1 MYSVAAPSPRPG
13 HSRHSAYSTPVD
25 AAVRSARTPRASPR
39 QRRRSGAANSPGST
53 AAPPR
58 ASDGFYWLERPPR
71 PVRPVPSTPR
81 RTGGGGQISDSS
93 YSSKHTH
100 KSRYESSRMSAELLA
115 EAAKLEAEAWSLR
128 EQDQAAIAEGLE
140 KTMLYWTQKVDRQ
153 TVQAENH
160 RLAEKVVTLTDALA
174 KERAHA
180 AKEIERVRA
189 QLQQAEDDARIAR
202 VAARLH
208 QRDGSYDAEDASRSL
223 LWR

>member
-1 MYSVAAPSPRPG
+1 
-13 HSRHSAYSTPVD
+13 
-25 AAVRSARTPRASPR
+25 
-39 QRRRSGAANSPGST
+39 
-53 AAPPR
+53 
-58 ASDGFYWLERPPR
+58 
-71 PVRPVPSTPR
+71 
-81 RTGGGGQISDSS
+81 
-93 YSSKHTH
+93 
-100 KSRYESSRMSAELLA
+100 MSAELLA

-174 KERAHA
+174 KERVHA